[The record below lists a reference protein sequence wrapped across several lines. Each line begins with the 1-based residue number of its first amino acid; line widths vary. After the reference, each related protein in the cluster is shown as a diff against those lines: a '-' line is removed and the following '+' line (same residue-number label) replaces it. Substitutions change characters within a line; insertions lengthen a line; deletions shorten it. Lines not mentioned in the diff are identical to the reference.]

1 MKSQLANRIFRTV
14 VMSSAMLATPIV
26 AHADQV
32 APPPQKKEAPKA
44 PDANAKP
51 VAAQPD
57 TWDSVSKLLVEN
69 DKKLDKALTTF
80 IKARKDVAA
89 KKKDAEANL
98 ATATTALAD
107 VRKERTDLV
116 ERLGKTTRPTPVN
129 EAAMPGVEKAETAL
143 TDAETKLF
151 AAVETKDAA
160 EADWAKNT
168 KAIEAANKARVSA
181 AAKVK
186 TERAKLNKR
195 PRAPVEERPVGRGFI
210 LS

>member
-1 MKSQLANRIFRTV
+1 MKSQLASRIFRTV

-44 PDANAKP
+44 PEANAKP
-51 VAAQPD
+51 AMQPD
-57 TWDSVSKLLVEN
+57 TWESVTALLVEN
-69 DKKLDKALTTF
+69 DKKLDKAVTGLV
-80 IKARKDVAA
+80 KARKDMAA

-98 ATATTALAD
+98 ATANATLAD
-107 VRKERTDLV
+107 VHTERTSLTD
-116 ERLGKTTRPTPVN
+116 RLAKLTRPTPVN
-129 EAAMPGVEKAETAL
+129 EAAMPGVEKAETSLA
-143 TDAETKLF
+143 DAETKLF
-151 AAVETKDAA
+151 AAVETKDASD
-160 EADWAKNT
+160 ADWPKNT
-168 KAIEAANKARVSA
+168 KAIEAANKTRVSA

-195 PRAPVEERPVGRGFI
+195 PRAQAVERPVGRGFV